1 MKILLVCAG
10 GLSSSIVMKKIRKY
24 GEEKG
29 EDIQIDAVGVTECEE
44 AAKNDYDCV
53 LTAPQVRNRFN
64 ELKGKVSIPIEAMP
78 PQDYAIGNAENIVKL
93 AKKIINNNEVI
104 E

>member
-24 GEEKG
+24 GEEIG
-29 EDIQIDAVGVTECEE
+29 EDIQIDAVGV
-44 AAKNDYDCV
+44 AAVEDESKKGYDCV

-64 ELKGKVSIPIEAMP
+64 DIKSKCSIPVESMS
-78 PQDYAIGNAENIVKL
+78 PQDYAIGNAKNIVAL
-93 AKKIINNNEVI
+93 AKKISAK
-104 E
+104 